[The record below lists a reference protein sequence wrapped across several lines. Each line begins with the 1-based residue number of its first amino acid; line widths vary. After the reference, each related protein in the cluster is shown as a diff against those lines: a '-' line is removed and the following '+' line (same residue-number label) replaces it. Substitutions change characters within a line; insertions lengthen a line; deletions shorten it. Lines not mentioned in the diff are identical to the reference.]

1 MNPVSV
7 AHTRAMD
14 TERRH
19 RPLALWV
26 LVGILAFIAVGGL
39 VTGPQLI
46 ADPTG
51 AVIGADAISLD
62 RTPITD
68 WTLVGWFLIVVMGI
82 VPAVIAW
89 GLATRHGWR
98 LAERIDP
105 VRTEHWSWL
114 AVQVMG
120 AGTLAWIGLQL
131 ALIDLKGGPQPVF
144 LVLGIAMV
152 ALPWLPCVRRDLA
165 TSEPL
170 RPPAG
175 RR

>member
-1 MNPVSV
+1 M
-7 AHTRAMD
+7 
-14 TERRH
+14 
-19 RPLALWV
+19 
-26 LVGILAFIAVGGL
+26 LVGILSFIAVGGL

-51 AVIGADAISLD
+51 TVIGAGAISLD
-62 RTPITD
+62 RTPIDD

-98 LAERIDP
+98 LAERLDP

-120 AGTLAWIGLQL
+120 AGMLAWIGQQL
-131 ALIDLKGGPQPVF
+131 ALIDLKGGPQPV
-144 LVLGIAMV
+144 LAVLGIAMV
-152 ALPWLPCVRRDLA
+152 TLPWLPSVRRDLV

-170 RPPAG
+170 KPPAG